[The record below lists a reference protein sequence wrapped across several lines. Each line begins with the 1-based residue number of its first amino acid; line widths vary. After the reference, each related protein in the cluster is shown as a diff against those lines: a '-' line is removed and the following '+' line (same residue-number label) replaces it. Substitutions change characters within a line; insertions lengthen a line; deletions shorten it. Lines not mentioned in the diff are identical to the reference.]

1 MLIDLFCQTFF
12 HNHTLVNDH
21 DTAAEPAH
29 DVQIVGNKEDGHLL
43 FGVQLQKQVQ
53 NLGLDRHIKRRNR
66 LIRDHQARIHE
77 KCHADADALFLTARK
92 LSRMARR
99 KGLVQSDIFKHF
111 LHKLP
116 ALCAVPDAAQAQRF
130 FQNPSDRP
138 RRVERSRR
146 ILKYHLRTDA
156 VTHLHLTR
164 IIVVKSQDRLAERRF
179 AAAALAHDPHNLS
192 LSCRQVQI
200 VNYVFFSFF
209 TEQTATHIVKYVQ
222 IRQAQDLPAGAF
234 PFFSLRNRRHQ
245 MTRIFMLRMQKDV
258 FRLPFFHDLSL
269 INHDHTATERTH
281 NIQIM
286 GNKENRRSLGPVDIP
301 QKLQDLCLNDT
312 V

>member
-43 FGVQLQKQVQ
+43 FGMQLQKQVQ

-77 KCHADADALFLTARK
+77 KGHADADALFLTARK

-99 KGLVQSDIFKHF
+99 KGLIQSDIFKHF

-156 VTHLHLTR
+156 VTHFHLTR
-164 IIVVKSQDRLAERRF
+164 IIVMKS
-179 AAAALAHDPHNLS
+179 
-192 LSCRQVQI
+192 
-200 VNYVFFSFF
+200 
-209 TEQTATHIVKYVQ
+209 
-222 IRQAQDLPAGAF
+222 
-234 PFFSLRNRRHQ
+234 
-245 MTRIFMLRMQKDV
+245 
-258 FRLPFFHDLSL
+258 
-269 INHDHTATERTH
+269 
-281 NIQIM
+281 
-286 GNKENRRSLGPVDIP
+286 
-301 QKLQDLCLNDT
+301 
-312 V
+312 